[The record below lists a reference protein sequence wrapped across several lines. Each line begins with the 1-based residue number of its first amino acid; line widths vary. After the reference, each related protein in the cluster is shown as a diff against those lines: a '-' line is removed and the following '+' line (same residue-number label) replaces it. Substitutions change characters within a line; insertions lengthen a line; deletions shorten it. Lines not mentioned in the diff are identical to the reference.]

1 MPRVRQSLFMTILS
15 LYAFS
20 TKSFAQT
27 FFFCINPEGNPMKTY
42 RVALFIF
49 FWGSFIIAEA
59 LAQPKIYLVR
69 HAEKLEGW
77 FEAGELDRFQPLSAE
92 GIATAERVAKQF
104 KAGEIA
110 AIFSS
115 ATTRT
120 LHTALVISQKVNA
133 PVTVAQACADTAGIA
148 AFYADLAK
156 RFKPDQTVV
165 IVSHSNIIPWF
176 LIKAGLAKECWEI
189 LGVLSTFFDPEP
201 RIDGYEHY
209 WAITRLGK
217 TAKACEGF
225 ERRKF

>member
-1 MPRVRQSLFMTILS
+1 
-15 LYAFS
+15 
-20 TKSFAQT
+20 
-27 FFFCINPEGNPMKTY
+27 MK
-42 RVALFIF
+42 RFRIVLFILLL
-49 FWGSFIIAEA
+49 GLSVVAEA

-69 HAEKLEGW
+69 HAEKLAGW

-92 GIATAERVAKQF
+92 GIATAERVAAQF

-133 PVTVAQACADTAGIA
+133 PVTVATACADTAEIA
-148 AFYADLAK
+148 AFYADLTK
-156 RFKPDQTVV
+156 RFKPEQAVV
-165 IVSHSNIIPWF
+165 LVSHSNIIPWF
-176 LIKAGLAKECWEI
+176 LIKAGLAKECWEP

-217 TAKACEGF
+217 TVKACEGF

>member
-1 MPRVRQSLFMTILS
+1 
-15 LYAFS
+15 
-20 TKSFAQT
+20 
-27 FFFCINPEGNPMKTY
+27 MKTS

-69 HAEKLEGW
+69 HAEKLAGW

-92 GIATAERVAKQF
+92 GIATAERVAAQF
-104 KAGEIA
+104 KAGEI
-110 AIFSS
+110 SS

-133 PVTVAQACADTAGIA
+133 PVTVATACADTAEIA
-148 AFYADLAK
+148 AFYADLTK
-156 RFKPDQTVV
+156 RFKPDQAVV
-165 IVSHSNIIPWF
+165 LVSHSNIMPWF
-176 LIKAGLAKECWEI
+176 LIKAGLTKDCWES

-217 TAKACEGF
+217 TVKACEGF

>member
-1 MPRVRQSLFMTILS
+1 
-15 LYAFS
+15 
-20 TKSFAQT
+20 
-27 FFFCINPEGNPMKTY
+27 MK
-42 RVALFIF
+42 RFRIVLFILLL
-49 FWGSFIIAEA
+49 GLSVVAEA

-133 PVTVAQACADTAGIA
+133 PVTVATACADTAEIL

-156 RFKPDQTVV
+156 RFKPDQAVV
-165 IVSHSNIIPWF
+165 LVSHSNIIPWF
-176 LIKAGLAKECWEI
+176 LIKAGLTKDCWES

-201 RIDGYEHY
+201 RIDGYDHY
-209 WAITRLGK
+209 WAITRLGE
-217 TAKACEGF
+217 AANACEGF